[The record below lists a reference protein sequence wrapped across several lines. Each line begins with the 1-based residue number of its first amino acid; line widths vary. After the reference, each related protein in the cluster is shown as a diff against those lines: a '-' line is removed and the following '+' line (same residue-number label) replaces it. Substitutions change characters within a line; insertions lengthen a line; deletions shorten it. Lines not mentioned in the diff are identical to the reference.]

1 VGADAVQREVK
12 DMARLKILSVLWAG
26 VILAGIPATA
36 RAQVDLSGFWS
47 NPNFEDVME
56 RIDGPAIGDF
66 TGLPITAAGRRAGET
81 WDAGILSVPEHQCQ
95 DYPADYQSNSTWSFD
110 MWKEVD
116 PVTHDIVAWRTR
128 LQYMAPERTIWMDGR
143 PHPDDEAPHTW
154 EGFSTGRWE
163 GGALIVTTTHLK
175 TSWLR
180 RNGVPRSDKAT
191 VVERFTRHGNY
202 LSVVTTVYDPVYL
215 SEPYVRSREMVLN
228 PAGSTG
234 VFVCETVEEIARPRG
249 VIPHVLPGENKYL
262 TEFTVTD
269 GVPAEAAR
277 GGAETLYPEYRAKL
291 ATLPIPRPPAAKTP
305 PQTPPR

>member
-1 VGADAVQREVK
+1 MTRTN
-12 DMARLKILSVLWAG
+12 LLSMLCASV
-26 VILAGIPATA
+26 VFAGIPATA
-36 RAQVDLSGFWS
+36 RAQVDLSGFWQ

-56 RIDGPAIGDF
+56 RLDGPAIGDYL
-66 TGLPITAAGRRAGET
+66 GLPLTDAGRRAGDT

-110 MWKEVD
+110 MWREFD

-128 LQYMAPERTIWMDGR
+128 LQYMSPERTIWMDGR

-163 GGALIVTTTHLK
+163 GGALVVTTTHLK

-191 VVERFTRHGNY
+191 VVERFARHGNY

-215 SEPYVRSREMVLN
+215 SEPYARSREFVLS
-228 PAGSTG
+228 PTGSTG
-234 VFVCETVEEIARPRG
+234 VFVCETTEEVARPRG
-249 VIPHVLPGENKYL
+249 VIPHVLPGDNKYL
-262 TEFTVTD
+262 TEFAVAD

-277 GGAETLYPEYRAKL
+277 GGADTIYPEYRTKL
-291 ATLPIPRPPAAKTP
+291 ATLPIPRPPAPAATP
-305 PQTPPR
+305 VPPARPQAPR

>member
-1 VGADAVQREVK
+1 MQREVK

-36 RAQVDLSGFWS
+36 RAQVDLAGFWS

-81 WDAGILSVPEHQCQ
+81 WDAGIMSVPEHQCQ

-180 RNGVPRSDKAT
+180 RNGVPRRCPVLGHRRPTHPTDSAAVHGIPEREFAD
-191 VVERFTRHGNY
+191 VERRRPSCHRGSRPVGKRG
-202 LSVVTTVYDPVYL
+202 LSL
-215 SEPYVRSREMVLN
+215 
-228 PAGSTG
+228 
-234 VFVCETVEEIARPRG
+234 
-249 VIPHVLPGENKYL
+249 
-262 TEFTVTD
+262 
-269 GVPAEAAR
+269 
-277 GGAETLYPEYRAKL
+277 L
-291 ATLPIPRPPAAKTP
+291 AHDT
-305 PQTPPR
+305 

>member
-1 VGADAVQREVK
+1 
-12 DMARLKILSVLWAG
+12 
-26 VILAGIPATA
+26 
-36 RAQVDLSGFWS
+36 
-47 NPNFEDVME
+47 ME

-110 MWKEVD
+110 MWKEFD

-128 LQYMAPERTIWMDGR
+128 LQYMSPERTIWMDGR
-143 PHPDDEAPHTW
+143 PPPDDEAPHTW

-163 GGALIVTTTHLK
+163 GGAFIVTTTHLK

-215 SEPYVRSREMVLN
+215 SEPYARSREFVLS
-228 PAGSTG
+228 PTGSMG
-234 VFVCETVEEIARPRG
+234 VFVCETVEEVARPRG

-262 TEFTVTD
+262 TEFAVAD
-269 GVPAEAAR
+269 GVPVEAAR
-277 GGAETLYPEYRAKL
+277 GGAETLYPEYRATL
-291 ATLPIPRPPAAKTP
+291 ATLPIPRPPAANTP
-305 PQTPPR
+305 PQTPLR